1 MKKRITSVFLAILFV
16 VFSLQVFGQKGVE
29 DGSKYGHGE
38 DSIRCTRNYS
48 LYYEYYQQKNY
59 TDALP
64 YWRIPYNECP
74 KVSKNIYIHGIN
86 MYKNFMNS
94 AAGNEVLIYSYLD
107 TIMMI
112 YDQRIKYF
120 GQEGYVLGRK
130 ARDFLLVKKDNPD
143 DIRQGYEALSKCI
156 QLQKNKTENF
166 VLALFMTSTEQLFKE
181 EEFTNEDVIQNYA
194 IASEIIEYKLSR
206 QDTEDNQELKKT
218 LDGIFAR
225 SGAATCDGLISLFEP
240 QFKKDPNDLEVI
252 KKSFLLL
259 RDANCTETDFYYQI
273 CKAFFKHEPKAELA
287 YHLALLS
294 NDRND
299 FSQAGIFYKQAIE
312 LQTDAKEQARY
323 YIELGDITYRE
334 LGNNS
339 LARDYARKAI
349 KADPESGHPYM
360 LIGNIYIASKSCA
373 DDELAEKAIYWLAVD
388 YYVKAKTIQPD
399 LSEIANKNIASY
411 SQHFPD
417 NETVFFHGYKEGDV
431 YQVGCW
437 INEKTKVRVR

>member
-29 DGSKYGHGE
+29 DGSKFGHGE
-38 DSIRCTRNYS
+38 DSIRCIKNLS
-48 LYYEYYQQKNY
+48 LYDQYYRQKNFK
-59 TDALP
+59 DAFP
-64 YWRIPYNECP
+64 YWRIVYSECP
-74 KVSKNIYIHGIN
+74 KATKNIYIHGIN
-86 MYKNFMNS
+86 MYKNLMNS

-130 ARDFLLVKKDNPD
+130 ARDFLLVRKDNLD
-143 DIRQGYEALSKCI
+143 DIRQGYESLSKCI

-166 VLALFMTSTEQLFKE
+166 VLVLFMTSTEQLFKE

-206 QDTEDNQELKKT
+206 QDTEYNQELKKT

-240 QFKKDPNDLEVI
+240 QFKKDPNDLKVI

-273 CKAFFKHEPKAELA
+273 CKAFYKHEP
-287 YHLALLS
+287 
-294 NDRND
+294 
-299 FSQAGIFYKQAIE
+299 
-312 LQTDAKEQARY
+312 
-323 YIELGDITYRE
+323 
-334 LGNNS
+334 
-339 LARDYARKAI
+339 
-349 KADPESGHPYM
+349 
-360 LIGNIYIASKSCA
+360 
-373 DDELAEKAIYWLAVD
+373 
-388 YYVKAKTIQPD
+388 
-399 LSEIANKNIASY
+399 
-411 SQHFPD
+411 
-417 NETVFFHGYKEGDV
+417 
-431 YQVGCW
+431 
-437 INEKTKVRVR
+437 

>member
-1 MKKRITSVFLAILFV
+1 MKKRITSVFLAILLV
-16 VFSLQVFGQKGVE
+16 VFSLQVFGQKGIE
-29 DGSKYGHGE
+29 DGSKHGHGE

-74 KVSKNIYIHGIN
+74 EVSKNIYIHGIN
-86 MYKNFMNS
+86 MYKNLMNS

-120 GQEGYVLGRK
+120 GQAGYVLGRK
-130 ARDFLLVKKDNPD
+130 ARDLLLVKKDNPD
-143 DIRQGYEALSKCI
+143 DIRQGYESLSKCI
-156 QLQKNKTENF
+156 QLEKNKTENF
-166 VLALFMTSTEQLFKE
+166 VLVLFMTATEQLFKE
-181 EEFTNEDVIQNYA
+181 EEFTNEEVIQNYA

-218 LDGIFAR
+218 VDGIFAR

-240 QFKKDPNDLEVI
+240 RFNKDPNDLGVI
-252 KKSFLLL
+252 KKSFILL
-259 RDANCTETDFYYQI
+259 RDAKCTETDFYYQI
-273 CKAFFKHEPKAELA
+273 CKAFFKHEPKAGMA

-294 NDRND
+294 KDRND
-299 FSQAGIFYKQAIE
+299 FIQAAIFYKQAIE

-339 LARDYARKAI
+339 LARDYARKAV

-360 LIGNIYIASKSCA
+360 LIGNIYIASKGCGN
-373 DDELAEKAIYWLAVD
+373 DELAEKAIYWLAVD

-431 YQVGCW
+431 YQVECW
-437 INEKTKVRVR
+437 INEKTMVRVR

>member
-48 LYYEYYQQKNY
+48 LYYEYYQQKSY

-86 MYKNFMNS
+86 MYKNLMIS

-130 ARDFLLVKKDNPD
+130 ARDFLVVRKDNLD
-143 DIRQGYEALSKCI
+143 DIRQGYESLLKCI

-166 VLALFMTSTEQLFKE
+166 VLALFMTSTEQLFKG

-194 IASEIIEYKLSR
+194 IACEIIEYKLSR

-240 QFKKDPNDLEVI
+240 RFKKDPNDLDVI
-252 KKSFLLL
+252 KKSFILL
-259 RDANCTETDFYYQI
+259 RDAKCTETDFYYQI
-273 CKAFFKHEPKAELA
+273 CMTYFKHEPKPGLA
-287 YHLALLS
+287 YHLALLCK
-294 NDRND
+294 DRND
-299 FSQAGIFYKQAIE
+299 FNQAAICYKQAIE

-339 LARDYARKAI
+339 LARDYAHLAI

-360 LIGNIYIASKSCA
+360 LIGNIYIASKGCGN
-373 DDELAEKAIYWLAVD
+373 DELAEKAIYWLAVD

-399 LSEIANKNIASY
+399 LFEIANKNIASY

-417 NETVFFHGYKEGDV
+417 NETVFFHGYKEGDA

-437 INEKTKVRVR
+437 INEKTKVRIR

>member
-1 MKKRITSVFLAILFV
+1 MKKSITSVFLATLFV
-16 VFSLQVFGQKGVE
+16 IISLQVFGQKGVE
-29 DGSKYGHGE
+29 DGSKFGHGE
-38 DSIRCTRNYS
+38 DSIQCTKNLS

-59 TDALP
+59 TDALL

-74 KVSKNIYIHGIN
+74 KATKNIYIHGVN
-86 MYKNFMNS
+86 MYKNLMNR

-120 GQEGYVLGRK
+120 SQEGYVLGRK
-130 ARDFLLVKKDNPD
+130 ARDFLIVKKDNPD
-143 DIRQGYEALSKCI
+143 DIRQGYEFLSKSI
-156 QLQKNKTENF
+156 QLRKNKTENF
-166 VLALFMTSTEQLFKE
+166 VLLLFMTSTEQLFKE
-181 EEFTNEDVIQNYA
+181 EEFTNEEVIQNYA

-206 QDTEDNQELKKT
+206 QDTEDNQELKKMV
-218 LDGIFAR
+218 DAIFAR

-240 QFKKDPNDLEVI
+240 RFNKDPNDLEVI

-259 RDANCTETDFYYQI
+259 RDAKCTETDFYYLI

-294 NDRND
+294 KDRND
-299 FSQAGIFYKQAIE
+299 FNQAAIFYKQAVE

-339 LARDYARKAI
+339 LARDYAHKAI
-349 KADPESGHPYM
+349 RADTESGHPYM
-360 LIGNIYIASKSCA
+360 LIGNIYIASKGCGN
-373 DDELAEKAIYWLAVD
+373 DELAEKAIYWLAVD

-417 NETVFFHGYKEGDV
+417 NETVFFHGYKEGGV

>member
-1 MKKRITSVFLAILFV
+1 MKKRISTVFLAVLFT
-16 VFSLQVFGQKGVE
+16 FFGFHVFGQKGVE
-29 DGSKYGHGE
+29 DGSKFGHGE
-38 DSIRCTRNYS
+38 DSIHCIKNLS
-48 LYYEYYQQKNY
+48 LYDQYYRQKNFE
-59 TDALP
+59 DALP
-64 YWRIPYNECP
+64 YWRIVYSECP
-74 KVSKNIYIHGIN
+74 KATKNIYIHGIN
-86 MYKNFMNS
+86 MYKNLMNG
-94 AAGNEVLIYSYLD
+94 AAGNEVLIHSYLD
-107 TIMMI
+107 TIMRI

-130 ARDFLLVKKDNPD
+130 ARDFLLIKKDNLD
-143 DIRQGYEALSKCI
+143 DIRQGYESLLKCI

-166 VLALFMTSTEQLFKE
+166 VMALFMTSTEQLFKE
-181 EEFTNEDVIQNYA
+181 EEFTNEEVIQNYA
-194 IASEIIEYKLSR
+194 IVSEIIEYKLSR
-206 QDTEDNQELKKT
+206 QDTEANQELKKT

-273 CKAFFKHEPKAELA
+273 CEAFFKHEPKAELA

-294 NDRND
+294 KEWND
-299 FSQAGIFYKQAIE
+299 FNQAAIFYKQALE

-349 KADPESGHPYM
+349 KADPESGHSYM

-388 YYVKAKTIQPD
+388 YYVKAKIIQPD

-411 SQHFPD
+411 SQHFPN